1 MTETDPAIKTP
12 PLIQCENLSKHYP
25 IGSGVFGRATGSVR
39 AVDGLTLHVNRGETY
54 SLVGESGCGKSTT
67 GRMFLLL
74 ERPTS
79 GRIVMEGRDVTDL
92 RGAEL
97 KKLRRRV
104 QVVFQDPFSSLNPR
118 MTVGAIVEEGM
129 TIHDPRMTPGERR
142 ERAAELLAM
151 TGLSGDQLD
160 RYPHEFSGGQRQRVG
175 LARALAT
182 NPEFI
187 VADEAVSALDVSIQ
201 AQIINLLRDLQE
213 RLGLAYLFI
222 AHDLAVVRHLSHRV
236 GVMYL
241 GHLVEEGS
249 AADLFDEPLHP
260 YTRALLSA
268 IPEPMPG
275 ARKKRIILS
284 GDVPRADRPP
294 SGCRFHTRCPEA
306 RPRCREG
313 EIPECSPAPGR
324 RVKCILYENRSM
336 PRSNTSK
343 HVEAGAAGFVRN

>member
-1 MTETDPAIKTP
+1 MSGSE
-12 PLIQCENLSKHYP
+12 PLIQCCNLAKHYP
-25 IGSGVFGRATGSVR
+25 VKTGVFGRVSSHVR
-39 AVDGLTLHVNRGETY
+39 AVDGLSIYVNRGETY

-74 ERPTS
+74 ERPTAGS
-79 GRIVMEGRDVTDL
+79 IFMDGKDVTKL
-92 RGAEL
+92 RGPDL
-97 KKLRRRV
+97 KRFRRRV

-118 MTVGAIVEEGM
+118 MTVGGIVEEGM
-129 TIHDPRMTPGERR
+129 TIQNPSMPSHEKR
-142 ERAAELLAM
+142 ERAAEVLAL
-151 TGLSGDQLD
+151 TGISPDGLD
-160 RYPHEFSGGQRQRVG
+160 RYPHEFSGGQRQRIG

-213 RLGLAYLFI
+213 KLGLAYLFI

-241 GHLVEEGS
+241 GNLVEEAEAGV
-249 AADLFDEPLHP
+249 LFGEPLHP

-268 IPEPMPG
+268 IPEPAPG
-275 ARKKRIILS
+275 VGRRRIILS

-294 SGCRFHTRCPEA
+294 PGCRFHTRCPQA
-306 RPRCREG
+306 MPRCSEG
-313 EIPECSPAPGR
+313 EIPEFAVASGR
-324 RVKCILYENRSM
+324 RVKCLLYEGSPLATVPERC
-336 PRSNTSK
+336 
-343 HVEAGAAGFVRN
+343 AAGL